1 MNKEKN
7 KWNIKSYKEGMD
19 NFVFLTN
26 TTNNETTRIIE
37 TTDFICNYSFEA
49 TVLMVAKGGDGSSG
63 WGGGG
68 GGYYYN
74 KNFKFTE
81 GHTYTFT
88 IGTDDYTFTDNI
100 NGSTIVCTNTSYVQD
115 RIEGTGRNTKLIKGG
130 PRAGTSIGT
139 GEFLKDKNSKR
150 VIFFLKLASLNK
162 VPKRKSQCTDTKIN
176 WRIETAFW
184 KIKYYLRLVLTFH
197 ILLKFRKM
205 LRNSKNAGVIA
216 KKLLRCCH
224 LRKN

>member
-1 MNKEKN
+1 MNKIVLTNLK
-7 KWNIKSYKEGMD
+7 IKSPRKVINLLIHLFNLKSQQIKSPRMFRKTKEIIFWIKKISARLITIMMMKLKSRVHLIWLFSKMD
-19 NFVFLTN
+19 NNMDKLLKMTFLKILN
-26 TTNNETTRIIE
+26 MKRKRW
-37 TTDFICNYSFEA
+37 A
-49 TVLMVAKGGDGSSG
+49 LK
-63 WGGGG
+63 
-68 GGYYYN
+68 
-74 KNFKFTE
+74 
-81 GHTYTFT
+81 
-88 IGTDDYTFTDNI
+88 
-100 NGSTIVCTNTSYVQD
+100 
-115 RIEGTGRNTKLIKGG
+115 
-130 PRAGTSIGT
+130 
-139 GEFLKDKNSKR
+139 FLKDKNSKR